1 MFRFCHRFLYKTT
14 TYYRLL
20 LCTKYHLNSQ
30 LELLPFYTIDILK
43 FFRLMII
50 YCPLHWLKEVLLHD
64 YFFIQWATNKH
75 LYLLSFHTSIEF
87 RMGKTIEHWLL
98 KYLLFA
104 ALFHLQMES
113 EMGLYIRMLRLS
125 LWVYLATCLASTVQ
139 VRNTRLI

>member
-1 MFRFCHRFLYKTT
+1 MDFYSAWSIIWTQN
-14 TYYRLL
+14 
-20 LCTKYHLNSQ
+20 LNSCLFIQ
-30 LELLPFYTIDILK
+30 STFWSS
-43 FFRLMII
+43 FRLMII

-125 LWVYLATCLASTVQ
+125 LWVKLATCLASPVL
-139 VRNTRLI
+139 VHKLIMNFV